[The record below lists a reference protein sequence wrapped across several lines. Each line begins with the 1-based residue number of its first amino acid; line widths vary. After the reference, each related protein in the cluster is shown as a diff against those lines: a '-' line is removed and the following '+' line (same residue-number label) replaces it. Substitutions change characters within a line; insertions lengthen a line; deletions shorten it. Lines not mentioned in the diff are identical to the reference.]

1 MGFVNAHYISYITGM
16 GESPLVAS
24 YALATVGL
32 MSIIGAVT
40 FGYLADHYNARLTLA
55 VSYGFRSIGYALL
68 LIGGSFPMAVI
79 GVMFIGISW
88 TSVISLTG
96 SVSSQFFGLK
106 KLGTIYGTMF
116 GVMPFGAS
124 AGVWVAGK
132 IFDVNGSYDTAL
144 WLSLLAG
151 LGTSLIIGIPR
162 FRQPISQL
170 GHSN

>member
-1 MGFVNAHYISYITGM
+1 MVDIPKIKMPKNWKI
-16 GESPLVAS
+16 
-24 YALATVGL
+24 
-32 MSIIGAVT
+32 
-40 FGYLADHYNARLTLA
+40 
-55 VSYGFRSIGYALL
+55 
-68 LIGGSFPMAVI
+68 MAVI

-151 LGTSLIIGIPR
+151 LGTSLIIGTPR
-162 FRQPISQL
+162 FRQPVSQL
-170 GHSN
+170 RHSN